1 MLSKKIILKKYQ
13 IIFGDA
19 EKSGAESKKKEVI
32 ISTVVTDELISCDSS
47 VIASRLILL

>member
-19 EKSGAESKKKEVI
+19 EKSGAESKKKKK
-32 ISTVVTDELISCDSS
+32 SS
-47 VIASRLILL
+47 SALLSQMN